1 MPDSAPAP
9 STQTQHTPM
18 MQQYLRIK
26 AEHPDMLLFYRMG
39 DFYELFFGDAE
50 RAAALLDITLT
61 KRGQSAGQP
70 IPMAGVPYHAVEG
83 YLAKLVRAGVSVAIC
98 EQQGDPA
105 KSKGPVER
113 KVVRVV
119 TPGTLTDEALLDDRR
134 ENLLCAVA
142 EGGTAAG
149 AALRHRGAGA
159 RGRALLGAGAGRAR
173 GAGGGAGAPASPRSC
188 SSPTTARCRSG
199 SAPAARGC
207 RRASRAASPGCSTP
221 TAPSG
226 CCAGSSA
233 PGTWRASAAPG

>member
-1 MPDSAPAP
+1 
-9 STQTQHTPM
+9 
-18 MQQYLRIK
+18 
-26 AEHPDMLLFYRMG
+26 MLLFYRMG
-39 DFYELFFGDAE
+39 DFYELFFHDAE

-83 YLAKLVRAGVSVAIC
+83 YLAKLVC

-142 EGGTAAG
+142 EGGTAAAPRFG
-149 AALRHRGAGA
+149 IAALELA
-159 RGRALLGAGAGRAR
+159 AGRFSVLELDGLAALAAELER
-173 GAGGGAGAPASPRSC
+173 LRPAELLLS
-188 SSPTTARCRSG
+188 
-199 SAPAARGC
+199 
-207 RRASRAASPGCSTP
+207 AASPGCSMP

-233 PGTWRASAAPG
+233 PGTWRASAAPS